1 MKAKN
6 NLPKNSSEKGQA
18 LVFVIISSV
27 LAIYL
32 LGAIAGWAA
41 VNITASR
48 QMFNKERAMQVAEAG
63 IDYYRW
69 HLAHAPQD
77 FQDGTGQPGPYVHN
91 FYDKDGNVIGQFS
104 LDITPPPIGSTL
116 VAIQSTSSITGQTL
130 SRKITAQLA
139 KPSMAKYA
147 IAANDIMRF
156 GPGTEVFG
164 PIHSNQGIRFD
175 GLAHNIVSSAV
186 ASYDDPDHG
195 GPSDFG
201 VHTHILPQDPVP
213 PADIPLRPD
222 IFEAGRQ
229 FPVPAVDFVGITADL
244 ANLKADAQFGGFYL
258 VGSGALGYHIVLKTN
273 DTFDLY
279 SVSSLVNPSTSCRTS
294 SGGSSTPGWGTWSIQ
309 NQQLIGNYPFPAN
322 GVIFLEDDIWVDGQ
336 IQGARLNIAA
346 GRFPDNPSTRKN
358 IIINLDLLYG
368 AYDGSDVIGIIAQN
382 NINIGLKSADT
393 LRVDAAL
400 IAQNGRVGRF
410 YYTSSCG
417 PEYVRDTITTYGMI
431 ATSKRYGF
439 SWSCGV
445 AQPYCSGYINR
456 NLIYDASLLYAP
468 PPNFPLTSDQYITI
482 SWEENK

>member
-1 MKAKN
+1 MKILNK
-6 NLPKNSSEKGQA
+6 LPKNSSEKGQT
-18 LVFVIISSV
+18 LVFVIISSA

-41 VNITASR
+41 ISITASR
-48 QMFNKERAMQVAEAG
+48 QAFNKERTIQIAEAG

-77 FQDGTGQPGPYVHN
+77 FQDGTGQPGPYVHD
-91 FYDKDGNVIGQFS
+91 FYDKDGNIIGQFS
-104 LDITPPPIGSTL
+104 LDIIPPPIGSTL
-116 VAIQSTSSITGQTL
+116 VTIQSTGNITGQTL
-130 SRKITAQLA
+130 SRKITAKLA

-147 IAANDIMRF
+147 IAANDVMRF

-195 GPSDFG
+195 GPNDFG

-213 PADIPLRPD
+213 PADVPLRPD

-244 ANLKADAQFGGFYL
+244 ANLKADAQSGGFYL
-258 VGSGALGYHIVLKTN
+258 ASSGALGYHIVLKTN

-279 SVSSLVNPSTSCRTS
+279 SIGSLVNPSTSCRTS
-294 SGGSSTPGWGTWSIQ
+294 SSGSSTPGWGTWSIQ
-309 NQQLIGNYPFPAN
+309 NQQLIGNYLFPAN
-322 GVIFLEDDIWVDGQ
+322 GVIFLEDDIWIDGQ
-336 IQGARLNIAA
+336 IQGARINIAA

-358 IIINLDLLYG
+358 IIINSDLLYG
-368 AYDGSDVIGIIAQN
+368 AYDGSDVIGLIAQN

-400 IAQNGRVGRF
+400 IAQNGRTGRF
-410 YYTSSCG
+410 YYTNSCG
-417 PEYVRDTITTYGMI
+417 PEYVRDTITTYGI
-431 ATSKRYGF
+431 VATNKRYGF
-439 SWSCGV
+439 AWVCGV
-445 AQPYCSGYINR
+445 SQIHCSGYVNR

-468 PPNFPLTSDQYITI
+468 PPNFPLTSDQYVTI